1 MELVCCVLA
10 LIKMRGYTPGQ
21 RIACCGLA
29 CFRVKSGCDVSTH
42 VGAINLRL
50 EPIYYRADVRKDKSN
65 AGVKD
70 LLRPVCESY
79 VLIVGREFPSLA
91 GER

>member
-1 MELVCCVLA
+1 
-10 LIKMRGYTPGQ
+10 
-21 RIACCGLA
+21 
-29 CFRVKSGCDVSTH
+29 